1 MIINNS
7 NSLLRSGLTV
17 SLIFAAG
24 LAGCANDSSV
34 SGSSGLTGDIAID
47 GSSTV
52 YPITEIVSEEFEG
65 DNPNVRIAIG
75 ISGSG
80 GGLSKFC
87 AGETDISNASRP
99 IKAEEIEQCNQNGV
113 EFIELPVA
121 FDALSV
127 VVNKENDWAVCLTA
141 DELQTIWSPES
152 QGVINNWSQV
162 REGFPDVPLSLYA
175 PGTDSGT
182 FDYFTEAVNGE
193 EGLSRGDIT
202 ATEDDNVIVQGVSS
216 DVGGIGYF
224 GLSYLDENLDQLRA
238 VALDNEDSNDGGDG
252 CIEPSVASVEA
263 GIYQPLA
270 RPLFIY
276 VKTTS
281 LERPEV
287 KAFVDFYLTQENAE
301 LVREAGQIELS
312 ASVYDRAKSRL
323 QNMTTGSVFEKIST
337 IGVKLDEVL

>member
-1 MIINNS
+1 MNITTREKVLR
-7 NSLLRSGLTV
+7 NSLLMSSMLVT
-17 SLIFAAG
+17 A
-24 LAGCANDSSV
+24 LAGCANNSSV
-34 SGSSGLTGDIAID
+34 SSSNGLTGDIVID

-52 YPITEIVSEEFEG
+52 YPITEIVSEEFET

-87 AGETDISNASRP
+87 AGETDISNASRA
-99 IKAEEIEQCNQNGV
+99 IKPEEIEQCNQNGV

-121 FDALSV
+121 FDALSM
-127 VVNKENDWAVCLTA
+127 VVNKENDWAACLTA
-141 DELQTIWSPES
+141 NELRTIWSPES
-152 QGVINNWSQV
+152 QGVVNNWSQV
-162 REGFPDVPLSLYA
+162 REGFPNVPLNLYA

-182 FDYFTEAVNGE
+182 FDYFTEAINGE

-202 ATEDDNVIVQGVSS
+202 ATEDDNVIVQGVSN
-216 DVGGIGYF
+216 DVGGLGYF
-224 GLSYLDENLDQLRA
+224 GLSYLDENLDELKP
-238 VALDNEDSNDGGDG
+238 VALDNENADDGGDG
-252 CIEPSVASVEA
+252 CIEPSVANVEA

-287 KAFVDFYLTQENAE
+287 KAFVDFYLSEDNA
-301 LVREAGQIELS
+301 VFIREAGQIELS
-312 ASVYDRAKSRL
+312 SSVYEKAQARL
-323 QNMTTGSVFEKIST
+323 REKTTGSVFVGVST

>member
-1 MIINNS
+1 MNKKKIWTS
-7 NSLLRSGLTV
+7 TLTTSLVVAT
-17 SLIFAAG
+17 G
-24 LAGCANDSSV
+24 LAGCGNQSAMTSNSD
-34 SGSSGLTGDIAID
+34 LTGDIIID

-52 YPITEIVSEEFEG
+52 YPITEIMSEEFER

-99 IKAEEIEQCNQNGV
+99 IRASEIEQCEENGI

-127 VVNKENDWAVCLTA
+127 VINSENDWATCLTA
-141 DELQTIWSPES
+141 RELQIIWSPES

-162 REGFPDVPLSLYA
+162 RAGFPDVPLSLYA

-182 FDYFTEAVNGE
+182 FDYFTEAINGE

-202 ATEDDNVIVQGVSS
+202 ASEDDNVIVQGVSN
-216 DVGGIGYF
+216 DIGGLGYF
-224 GLSYLDENLDQLRA
+224 GLSYLEENLGSLRA
-238 VALDNEDSNDGGDG
+238 VSLDNEDPNDGGDG
-252 CIEPSVASVEA
+252 CIEPSLQNVEA

-276 VKTTS
+276 VKKTS

-287 KAFVDFYLTQENAE
+287 RAFVNFYLSEENAQ
-301 LVREAGQIELS
+301 LTREVGQVDLP
-312 ASVYDRAKSRL
+312 SVLYDRANSRL
-323 QNMTTGSVFEKIST
+323 EEMKTGSVFVDIST
-337 IGVKLDEVL
+337 IGVKLDELF

>member
-1 MIINNS
+1 MNKKKIWTS
-7 NSLLRSGLTV
+7 TLTTSLVVATGL
-17 SLIFAAG
+17 I
-24 LAGCANDSSV
+24 GCANQSAMTSNSD
-34 SGSSGLTGDIAID
+34 LTGDIVID

-52 YPITEIVSEEFEG
+52 YPITEVMSEEFER

-99 IKAEEIEQCNQNGV
+99 IRASEIEQCEQNGI

-127 VVNKENDWAVCLTA
+127 VINRENDWATCLTA
-141 DELQTIWSPES
+141 RELQTIWSPES
-152 QGVINNWSQV
+152 QGVINNWNQV
-162 REGFPDVPLSLYA
+162 RAGFPDVPLSLYA

-182 FDYFTEAVNGE
+182 FDYFTEAINGE

-202 ATEDDNVIVQGVSS
+202 ASEDDNVIVQGVSN
-216 DVGGIGYF
+216 DIGGLGYF
-224 GLSYLDENLDQLRA
+224 GLSYLEENLGSLRA
-238 VALDNEDSNDGGDG
+238 VSLDNEDPNDGGDG
-252 CIEPSVASVEA
+252 CIEPSLQNVEA

-276 VKTTS
+276 VKKAS

-287 KAFVDFYLTQENAE
+287 RAFVDFYLSEENAQ
-301 LVREAGQIELS
+301 LTREAGQVDLPS
-312 ASVYDRAKSRL
+312 TLYDKANSRL
-323 QNMTTGSVFEKIST
+323 QQMKTGSVFVDIST
-337 IGVKLDEVL
+337 IGVKLDEVF